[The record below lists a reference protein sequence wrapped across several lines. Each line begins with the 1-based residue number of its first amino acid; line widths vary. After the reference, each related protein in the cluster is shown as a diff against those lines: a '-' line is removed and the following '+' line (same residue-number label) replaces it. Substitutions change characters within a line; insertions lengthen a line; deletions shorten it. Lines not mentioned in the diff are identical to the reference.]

1 MDEGVV
7 IMSGLDKEKILS
19 AIEITV
25 NANKNRS
32 EKFQILDYKNKNVS
46 DQVSKV
52 IFSYIEFI
60 NKNVWKKR

>member
-1 MDEGVV
+1 
-7 IMSGLDKEKILS
+7 MSGLDKYKILS

-32 EKFQILDYKNKNVS
+32 EKFEILDYKNKHVS
-46 DQVSKV
+46 DQVSKI

-60 NKNVWKKR
+60 NKNVWKKNNSINRL